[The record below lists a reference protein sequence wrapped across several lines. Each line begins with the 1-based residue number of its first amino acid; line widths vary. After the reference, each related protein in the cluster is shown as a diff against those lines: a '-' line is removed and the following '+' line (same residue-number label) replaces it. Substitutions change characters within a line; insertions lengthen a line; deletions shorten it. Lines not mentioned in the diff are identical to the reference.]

1 MESHSE
7 YPSSSKEQFYA
18 FGRGKFIP
26 RDILFYE
33 GHFQKQQDS
42 LDSWRG
48 LVAQEIKEFVRWAP
62 TFLQDRLFYTPFCE
76 KEGEMT
82 ESIAQTPIGKF
93 KILMPKIPFRKQTPE
108 GLVGDLK
115 WQKFMAAYTPPREAL
130 LKAVEEVLSGIPR
143 KDARYDTT
151 DIRLFDNLM
160 RIGSYKIALALIPN
174 LTDPEVK
181 YLFGN
186 QRLSLAEI
194 QNQIATQQEE

>member
-1 MESHSE
+1 MELHSE
-7 YPSSSKEQFYA
+7 YPSSSKEQFYTL
-18 FGRGKFIP
+18 GRGKFIP
-26 RDILFYE
+26 RNILFYE
-33 GHFQKQQDS
+33 DSIRKQEDRLDPWRESTAQK
-42 LDSWRG
+42 
-48 LVAQEIKEFVRWAP
+48 IKQFVKWAP

-82 ESIAQTPIGKF
+82 ESITRTPIGEIKA
-93 KILMPKIPFRKQTPE
+93 LVPKIPFREQTPE

-115 WQKFMAAYTPPREAL
+115 WQEFMAAYTPPREEL
-130 LKAVEEVLSGIPR
+130 IQAVKQVLSGIPR